1 MNIELTRQA
10 YLLMELGQTLTRCL
24 LLTQQI
30 VMHGGDVTESGHR
43 LTNSRRLEC
52 ELNDLSAIKILLQ
65 RMDTLAITQPRD
77 YDTAVFDKMAR
88 LEKATREREIVQ

>member
-1 MNIELTRQA
+1 MKITLDRTQF
-10 YLLMELGQTLTRCL
+10 LLMELGQTLTRCL

-43 LTNSRRLEC
+43 LTNARRLEC

-65 RMDTLAITQPRD
+65 RMDTLAVTQPRD
-77 YDTAVFDKMAR
+77 YDTAVHDKFMR
-88 LEKATREREIVQ
+88 LERAIREREISS